1 MSKDSFLCS
10 SSSCKMSKLSMFLLT
25 YVLLLLRGAASNPIN
40 TPLTRTEM
48 EDLFRAYAPYLYLH
62 PDEGYLPSSV
72 NWFFSNGALL
82 YKKGEES
89 KPLQIEP
96 DGANL
101 PKGDDPDGS
110 YWIDLPAD
118 KGSRDRVSHGD
129 IASAE
134 AYVHFK
140 PGVEN
145 GTFTDIQARADT
157 EIINYMGHF
166 IIKLHKIDIIFKKIT
181 KGKNNKIVSFVS
193 AYVFRCVGGTTK
205 DVTNKFFLSNI

>member
-10 SSSCKMSKLSMFLLT
+10 SSSTEGGLRFNPTKKCALSMFLVA
-25 YVLLLLRGAASNPIN
+25 YVLLLLRGAASNPLPIN
-40 TPLTRTEM
+40 SPLTRTQM

-62 PDEGYLPSSV
+62 PDEEYLPSSV
-72 NWFFSNGALL
+72 DWFFSNGALL

-89 KPLQIEP
+89 RPVRIEP

-101 PKGDDPDGS
+101 PMGGDPDGS

-118 KGSRDRVSHGD
+118 KGGQDRVSQGD

-145 GTFTDIQARADT
+145 GTFTDIQVHGEPLRT
-157 EIINYMGHF
+157 
-166 IIKLHKIDIIFKKIT
+166 L
-181 KGKNNKIVSFVS
+181 
-193 AYVFRCVGGTTK
+193 
-205 DVTNKFFLSNI
+205 